1 MILDTLKNG
10 SRYNAIHPRI
20 KIAFEYLN
28 AADLGNIAL
37 GKIELEG
44 ADLVVN
50 VVDLTAKTEEEARME
65 THEKYIDIQIPIG
78 ASETM
83 GWKAKEKLKEL
94 TSSYNPEK
102 DIAFYADKASNLIK
116 VEPYEFI
123 IFFPEDGHQPG
134 IGEGIHKKIIVKIR
148 V

>member
-10 SRYNAIHPRI
+10 SKYNAIHPRI
-20 KIAFEYLN
+20 KKAFDYLN
-28 AADLGNIAL
+28 TNDLENIPL

-44 ADLVVN
+44 TDLVVN
-50 VVDLTAKTEEEARME
+50 VVDITGKTVDQARME
-65 THEKYIDIQIPIG
+65 THLKFMDIQIPIG

-83 GWKAKEKLKEL
+83 GWKAKEKLNEL
-94 TSSYNPEK
+94 TSPYNDEK
-102 DIAFYADKASNLIK
+102 DIAFYADKASNLVK
-116 VEPYEFI
+116 VEPFEFI

-134 IGEGIHKKIIVKIR
+134 IGEGTYRKIIVKIR

>member
-10 SRYNAIHPRI
+10 SKYNAIHPRI
-20 KIAFEYLN
+20 KFAFEYLN
-28 AADLGNIAL
+28 AADLANLAL

-50 VVDLTAKTEEEARME
+50 VVDIIGKTVDEARME
-65 THEKYIDIQIPIG
+65 THDKFIDIQIPIG
-78 ASETM
+78 ACETM
-83 GWKAKEKLKEL
+83 GWKAKEKLTEL
-94 TSSYNPEK
+94 TSAYNPEK
-102 DIAFYADKASNLIK
+102 DIAFYADKASNLVK

-134 IGEGIHKKIIVKIR
+134 IGEGTYKKIIVKIR

>member
-10 SRYNAIHPRI
+10 SKYNALHPRI
-20 KIAFEYLN
+20 KMAFEYLN
-28 AADLGNIAL
+28 AADLGNLAL
-37 GKIELEG
+37 GKIELDG
-44 ADLVVN
+44 LDIVVN
-50 VVDLTAKTEEEARME
+50 VVDITGKSADQARME
-65 THEKYIDIQIPIG
+65 THEKFIDIQIPIG

-83 GWKAKEKLKEL
+83 GWKAKEKLNKL
-94 TSSYNPEK
+94 TSPYNSEK
-102 DIAFYADKASNLIK
+102 DIAFYADKASVFVN

-134 IGEGIHKKIIVKIR
+134 IGEGTYKKIIVKIR

>member
-10 SRYNAIHPRI
+10 SKYNAIHPRI
-20 KIAFEYLN
+20 KKAFDYLN
-28 AADLGNIAL
+28 TNDLEKLPL

-44 ADLVVN
+44 TDLVVN
-50 VVDLTAKTEEEARME
+50 VVDITGKTVDQARME
-65 THEKYIDIQIPIG
+65 THLKFMDIQIPIG

-83 GWKAKEKLKEL
+83 GWKAKEKLNEL
-94 TSSYNPEK
+94 TSPYNDEK
-102 DIAFYADKASNLIK
+102 DIAFYADKASNLVK
-116 VEPYEFI
+116 VEPFEFI

-134 IGEGIHKKIIVKIR
+134 IGEGTYRKIIVKIR